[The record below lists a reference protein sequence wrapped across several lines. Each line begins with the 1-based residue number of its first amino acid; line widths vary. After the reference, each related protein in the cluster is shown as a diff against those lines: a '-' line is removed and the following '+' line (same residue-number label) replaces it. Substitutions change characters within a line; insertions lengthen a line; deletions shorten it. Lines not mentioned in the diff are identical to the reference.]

1 MKISINKFQ
10 GLVIAGSV
18 AVLLMFVVLTRID
31 LVLAV
36 GLLAAFVL
44 FLLFWYDIR
53 IGLWLS
59 IFSIL
64 GGQILRIS
72 LTSGGILLSDAVI
85 GVLVVVWLFNILY
98 RRYHMKWNIVWI
110 SLLIFWVAGFVI
122 NWLAQPRLIL
132 DQATTMWLYWF
143 RLFLYSMYLPV
154 VWHITSWYHES
165 RRYLRW
171 WMLMGLV
178 FLVLGFG
185 QLIFV
190 PDISWL
196 ATEGWDPHIG
206 RLLSTFLDP
215 NFAGAI
221 LVLFFGVSFA
231 FYFRYKEWNRIKI
244 FWLIVS
250 GLLALGVGLTLSRSA
265 YLGLAA
271 VYFILA
277 FLFDK
282 RWILIGLLVGTIFL
296 FGNERIYQRIEGIVT
311 IDETAQ
317 FRIDS
322 WRDTWEIVEDNYWT
336 GVGYNAL
343 AFENFRRGYFIDL
356 REHNAAGSDSTLL
369 TIWATMGWVGVMA
382 FMLIFV
388 TFSAYSIWIFFKDK
402 FDWQL
407 RFLAIGLAV
416 GVVGV
421 FIHSQFTN
429 SLLYAHILL
438 PIFYGM
444 GLVLG
449 WAEEEANKVVVKG

>member
-1 MKISINKFQ
+1 
-10 GLVIAGSV
+10 LIAG
-18 AVLLMFVVLTRID
+18 AMAALLVFAYLTRLD
-31 LVLAV
+31 MTLAV
-36 GLLAAFVL
+36 GFGGALAL

-85 GVLVVVWLFNILY
+85 GVLVVVWIFNILV
-98 RRYHMKWNIVWI
+98 RRYQMKWNIVWI
-110 SLLIFWVAGFVI
+110 SLVSFWAVGFLV
-122 NWLAQPRLIL
+122 NLLAQPHLIL
-132 DQATTMWLYWF
+132 DQASTMWLYWF
-143 RLFLYSMYLPV
+143 RLLVYSMYLPV
-154 VWHITSWYHES
+154 VWHIASWYQES

-171 WMLMGLV
+171 WLVMGFV
-178 FLVLGFG
+178 FLVLGFT
-185 QLIFV
+185 QLIFI
-190 PDISWL
+190 PDITWL
-196 ATEGWDPHIG
+196 AAEGWDPHMG

-231 FYFRYKEWNRIKI
+231 FYFKYKQWNRPKV
-244 FWLIVS
+244 FWLIIS
-250 GLLALGVGLTLSRSA
+250 GLFVLGVLLTLSRSA

-271 VYFILA
+271 VYFILS
-277 FLFDK
+277 FWFDK

-296 FGNERIYQRIEGIVT
+296 FSNQRIYQRVEGIVT
-311 IDETAQ
+311 VDETAQ

-322 WRDTWEIVEDNYWT
+322 WRDTMEIVQDNYWT

-369 TIWATMGWVGVMA
+369 TIWATMGWVGMMA
-382 FMLIFV
+382 FMMIFV
-388 TFSAYSIWIFFKDK
+388 SFSAYSIWIFFKQK
-402 FDWQL
+402 YDWQL
-407 RFLAIGLAV
+407 KFLAIGL
-416 GVVGV
+416 VVGMV
-421 FIHSQFTN
+421 GIFIHSQFTN
-429 SLLYAHILL
+429 SMLYAHILL
-438 PIFYGM
+438 PLFFGM

-449 WAEEEANKVVVKG
+449 WTEEEGARRLKVKG